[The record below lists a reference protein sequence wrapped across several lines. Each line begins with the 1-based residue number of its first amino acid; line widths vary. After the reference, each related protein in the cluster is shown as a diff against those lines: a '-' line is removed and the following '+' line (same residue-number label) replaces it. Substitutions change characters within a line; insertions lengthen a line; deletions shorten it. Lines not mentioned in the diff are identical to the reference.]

1 MMINSVITKGRH
13 AVRRHYVLQIALII
27 AIWKLGE
34 FIAHA
39 CALPVPGSVIGMA
52 LLLVMLRYNIIA
64 LPSVKRGADVFLAE
78 MLLFFVPAVLA
89 VLDHPEFLGWLG
101 VKLLIAILVGTVIV
115 MTCTALT
122 MELLFRL
129 SRKAGN
135 HALE

>member
-1 MMINSVITKGRH
+1 MNLNNVMTVGKRAIRT
-13 AVRRHYVLQIALII
+13 HYVLQIALII

-34 FIAHA
+34 LLAHVST
-39 CALPVPGSVIGMA
+39 LPVPGSVIGMA
-52 LLLVMLRYNIIA
+52 LLLVMLRCKIIA

-101 VKLLIAILVGTVIV
+101 VKLLLAILVGTVIV

-122 MELLFRL
+122 MELFFRL
-129 SRKAGN
+129 SSKAGS
-135 HALE
+135 HVLE

>member
-1 MMINSVITKGRH
+1 MDLHNLMTMGRR
-13 AVRRHYVLQIALII
+13 AVRKHYLLQIVLII
-27 AIWKLGE
+27 AIWKMGDV
-34 FIAHA
+34 IARVST
-39 CALPVPGSVIGMA
+39 LPIPGSVIGMA
-52 LLLVMLRYNIIA
+52 LLLVMLRFKFIE

-101 VKLLIAILVGTVIV
+101 FKLLVAILIGTVIV

-122 MELLFRL
+122 MEFLFRL
-129 SRKAGN
+129 SRKAGT